1 MVNQYLHTEG
11 QQHLKYTAI
20 INAQF
25 MPSEDTKQVG
35 ALRCLWGSLA
45 RAGWVRIGRYR
56 VMFLAIV
63 ALSIALFIV
72 FIVLLVGAF
81 FIRELLIPPLFA
93 VLLWIVVWI
102 AVFICVFALLLLPI
116 LGLSELVRWLPMII
130 SETKVR
136 AITQGTKPPQC
147 VERHF
152 GGDAG
157 KVLGKVF
164 SYLLWFLV
172 LMVFALLITFDLIS
186 ALIRSSGIYTP
197 GDPTALTTALIILNV
212 VITTALL
219 IIAIITQPDPN
230 TTHIVNEA
238 RTFVL
243 TWFTAILVLSLLA
256 ITEPPAFITTI
267 LLALITA
274 ITIDTA
280 IYVTLTTT
288 IINHLKT

>member
-45 RAGWVRIGRYR
+45 RAGWVRISRYR

-72 FIVLLVGAF
+72 LLVGVF
-81 FIRELLIPPLFA
+81 FIRESLIPPLFA
-93 VLLWIVVWI
+93 VLPWIVVWI

-136 AITQGTKPPQC
+136 A
-147 VERHF
+147 
-152 GGDAG
+152 
-157 KVLGKVF
+157 
-164 SYLLWFLV
+164 
-172 LMVFALLITFDLIS
+172 MIS
-186 ALIRSSGIYTP
+186 ALIRGLGIYVP
-197 GDPTALTTALIILNV
+197 GDSMTLTTALIILNV

-219 IIAIITQPDPN
+219 IITVLTQPNPN

-243 TWFTAILVLSLLA
+243 TWFTATLVLSLLA
-256 ITEPPAFITTI
+256 ITEPPASITTI
-267 LLALITA
+267 LLILIMA

-288 IINHLKT
+288 IINHLKTQTPKNHNT